1 MKEVITIGIDAH
13 TQVHVAAA
21 VDAHGRVIDTLVVG
35 ADRAELARR
44 LAWIQGM
51 TGPRRVAVEGA
62 KGFGR
67 ALTLVLLE
75 SDEEVLDVPT
85 HPDRPRTT
93 PQPLSR

>member
-13 TQVHVAAA
+13 TQVQVAAA

-51 TGPRRVAVEGA
+51 TGPRRVAVERA
-62 KGFGR
+62 KGSGVR
-67 ALTLVLLE
+67 
-75 SDEEVLDVPT
+75 
-85 HPDRPRTT
+85 
-93 PQPLSR
+93 